1 MGLSEKSRACLLPT
15 KVNEIGNVKLTSFS
29 RMYPM
34 ICKEEQEPSLWQ
46 IDPRL
51 ILETACDLAMYFKSL
66 YSPLPGSYFKEI
78 IIKKICA
85 VMMYRDVHCSIMYI
99 EQAVT

>member
-1 MGLSEKSRACLLPT
+1 MGLSDKSRACLLPT
-15 KVNEIGNVKLTSFS
+15 KVNEIGNVKLTSFC
-29 RMYPM
+29 RIYPM
-34 ICKEEQEPSLWQ
+34 VCKEGQEPSLRQ

-78 IIKKICA
+78 IKKNMCSD
-85 VMMYRDVHCSIMYI
+85 DVQRCSLQHYI
-99 EQAVT
+99 YKNRQ